1 MLLWMIN
8 GALFLALIISSI
20 RLISIYS
27 SYQKSAK
34 AYQELSQ
41 AALSTPSPTPL
52 SQVAERSPSPKSQV
66 EVPVTIN
73 WATLKDQNEE
83 IVAWLYCQDTQINY
97 PVTQSDDNSYY
108 LTHNASR
115 QKDDAGSLFLDYRN
129 DIGPGTANIIIYG
142 HRRNDRSMFGSLVKF
157 SDQKY
162 LSKHPIMFLLT
173 PEQNYL
179 VELFACRTVHGT
191 DKYFMTQ
198 FDDDAKFLSYVG
210 KAIEQSYWSSDIKI
224 SAGDTILTLATCS
237 RYEGADDA
245 RLLLHGKLT
254 PID

>member
-1 MLLWMIN
+1 MLLWSLN
-8 GALFLALIISSI
+8 GLLLIALIVSSI
-20 RLISIYS
+20 HLLNIFS
-27 SYQKSAK
+27 SYHKSEK
-34 AYQELSQ
+34 AYQALNQAVFATLSPAPAIQ
-41 AALSTPSPTPL
+41 ADDA
-52 SQVAERSPSPKSQV
+52 SPSPKSQV

-73 WATLKDQNEE
+73 WTTLKAQNEE
-83 IVAWLYCQDTQINY
+83 IVAWLYCEDTLINY
-97 PVTQSDDNSYY
+97 PVTQCDNNSYY
-108 LTHNASR
+108 LTHNASKY
-115 QKDDAGSLFLDYRN
+115 QDEAGSLFFDYRSA
-129 DIGPGTANIIIYG
+129 IGYDTTNIIIYG

-162 LSKHPIMFLLT
+162 LNQHPIMFLLT

-198 FDDDAKFLSYVG
+198 FDDDAKFLSYVS
-210 KAIEQSYWSSDIKI
+210 KAIEQSYWSTQVKI
-224 SAGDTILTLATCS
+224 AAGDTILTLATCS